1 MKSRLQMLKD
11 EWYEVEGCKCATCP
25 APERCSRALA
35 QEETPESIAILNE
48 TCDEGAKEIED
59 TNEYIIEGQSAANA
73 AWGS

>member
-1 MKSRLQMLKD
+1 MKTRLQMLKD

-35 QEETPESIAILNE
+35 QEETEESKQILNE
-48 TCDEGAKEIED
+48 PCDEGAKELED
-59 TNEYIIEGQSAANA
+59 QEDQRSEDMLSCLA